1 MATNNLHEITREG
14 YNDLN
19 AELEHLI
26 TVERKEIG
34 ERLKEAISLGDIS
47 ENAEYDAA
55 KEAQAEIED
64 RINEID
70 AMLRTAK
77 VIDADNL
84 GGGDDDGAV
93 QTGRFVTIKNLDTD
107 VVAEYQIVGSSEA
120 DPFKGKLSNACEVGK
135 HLIGLKA
142 GEQVSLIVPD
152 GKVNYEVLEVK

>member
-1 MATNNLHEITREG
+1 MATHNLHEITREG

-19 AELEHLI
+19 AELGQLV
-26 TVERKEIG
+26 TVARKEIG

-77 VIDADNL
+77 VIDAEDL
-84 GGGDDDGAV
+84 ESTGDEGIV
-93 QTGRFVTIKNLDTD
+93 QTGRFVTVKNLETG
-107 VVAEYQIVGSSEA
+107 VVAEYQIVGTSES

-135 HLIGLKA
+135 HLIGTRVGDTTTVL
-142 GEQVSLIVPD
+142 VPD
-152 GKVNYEVLEVK
+152 GKVSYEVLEVK